1 MLDLL
6 LTLPPATSLP
16 FASVHCATRKAQ
28 AKENAQRQRG
38 KEARRQ
44 GGMASAWCI
53 WNCLLA
59 VWLAAKELL
68 DGAEEGEEGE
78 CVG

>member
-1 MLDLL
+1 M
-6 LTLPPATSLP
+6 
-16 FASVHCATRKAQ
+16 RK
-28 AKENAQRQRG
+28 G
-38 KEARRQ
+38 KEWQ

-53 WNCLLA
+53 WICLLA

-68 DGAEEGEEGE
+68 DGAEEGEEGG